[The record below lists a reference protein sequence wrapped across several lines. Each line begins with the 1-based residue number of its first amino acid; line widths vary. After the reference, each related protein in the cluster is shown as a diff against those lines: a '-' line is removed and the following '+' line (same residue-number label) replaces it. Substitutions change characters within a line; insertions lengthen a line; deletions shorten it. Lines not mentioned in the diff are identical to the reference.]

1 MKRLSRQLL
10 EKSQEAFLLSLEIY
24 NKPTVKYR
32 IESFSIFFCNAW
44 ELLLKAYILEHTK
57 KEKSIFYPKERDKPK
72 RSIALR
78 DAIKK
83 IFPNENNPVRRN
95 IEDIV
100 DLRDSATHLII
111 KELEAV
117 YVGLFQAGVLNYV
130 ETLKAWFGINVI
142 DKISPAMLSLIFD
155 IGLVNPVIL
164 RKKHGK
170 EIADFFLKKEC
181 EIKNSTTSLSNKQYN
196 VSIEYKLALVK
207 NPKNAD
213 ITLSS
218 GSEGKASGVILHVAK
233 DPSLIY
239 PHKQVD
245 CIKDIKEKIAKE
257 IVFNSY
263 DFQSILYKE
272 NMKGNSKYHYYYNA
286 FGNNSYSPELV
297 EFIIRK
303 IQANPNYLSNARAW
317 FKNYLAEKRRNRNVK
332 K

>member
-1 MKRLSRQLL
+1 MKRLSRQLI

-24 NKPTVKYR
+24 NKPTIKYR
-32 IESFSIFFCNAW
+32 IESFSVFFCNAW
-44 ELLLKAYILEHTK
+44 ELLLKAYILERTK
-57 KEKSIFYPKERDKPK
+57 QEKSIFYPKERNKPRK
-72 RSIALR
+72 SIALR
-78 DAIKK
+78 DAVKK
-83 IFPNENNPVRRN
+83 VFPNEKDPVRKN
-95 IEDIV
+95 IEDIA

-130 ETLKAWFGINVI
+130 ETLKSWFGIKVV

-155 IGLVNPVIL
+155 MGIVNPVIL

-170 EIADFFLKKEC
+170 EVADFFLQKES
-181 EIKNSTTSLSNKQYN
+181 EIKNTTTTLSNKKYS

-207 NPKNAD
+207 SPKNAD

-218 GSEGKASGVILHVAK
+218 GPEGKASGIILHVAK
-233 DPSLIY
+233 DPSLTHPYRQI
-239 PHKQVD
+239 D
-245 CIKDIKEKIAKE
+245 CINKVKEKIAKE

-272 NMKGNSKYHYYYNA
+272 KIRGNSKYHYCYKT
-286 FGNNSYSPELV
+286 FRTNSYSPDFV
-297 EFIIRK
+297 EFIVRK

-317 FKNYLAEKRRNRNVK
+317 FSNYRAKRK
-332 K
+332 KKAS

>member
-1 MKRLSRQLL
+1 MKRLSRQLI

-24 NKPTVKYR
+24 NKPTIKYR
-32 IESFSIFFCNAW
+32 IESFSVFFCNAW
-44 ELLLKAYILEHTK
+44 ELLLKAYILERTK
-57 KEKSIFYPKERDKPK
+57 QEKSIFYPKERNKPR

-83 IFPNENNPVRRN
+83 IFPNENDPVRRN
-95 IEDIV
+95 IEDIAA
-100 DLRDSATHLII
+100 LRDSATHLII
-111 KELEAV
+111 KELEVV

-130 ETLKAWFGINVI
+130 EILKSWFGIKVV

-155 IGLVNPVIL
+155 MGIVNPVIL

-170 EIADFFLKKEC
+170 EVADFFLQKES
-181 EIKNSTTSLSNKQYN
+181 EIKNTTTTLSNKQYS

-207 NPKNAD
+207 RPKNAD

-218 GSEGKASGVILHVAK
+218 GPGGKASGIILHVAK
-233 DPSLIY
+233 DPSLTY
-239 PHKQVD
+239 PYRQVD
-245 CIKDIKEKIAKE
+245 CINGVKEKIAKE
-257 IVFNSY
+257 IIFNSY

-272 NMKGNSKYHYYYNA
+272 KIRGNSKYHYYYKT

-303 IQANPNYLSNARAW
+303 IQANHNYLSDARAW
-317 FKNYLAEKRRNRNVK
+317 FKNYLAKKRKRK
-332 K
+332 TS